1 MKNIPMDNISLSFT
15 VEDWINSDTA
25 EITMSVNASTE
36 GQDGLDLRTE
46 IKEALE
52 LLVNTEWRFIDIS
65 RNTGRSGLEEWNVTA
80 QARVEE
86 KDLNNLHSRAKE
98 LGRKG
103 LQYRVGN
110 VDFTPTKEQFEVFN
124 RSLRNKINALI
135 KAELSVLQAELPD
148 RKWRVSAINYNG
160 VQALGPFEITR
171 QYSGNAIA
179 AAAFVDDGG
188 NNINN
193 NNNDVDDFGGFE
205 VSQKIELSATVTV
218 ASVDDGFANL

>member
-25 EITMSVNASTE
+25 EVTMSVNASTE

-52 LLVNTEWRFIDIS
+52 SLVDTEWRFIDINRS
-65 RNTGRSGLEEWNVTA
+65 TGRSGLEEWNVTA

-86 KDLNNLHSRAKE
+86 KDLNNLPSRAKE

-110 VDFTPTKEQFEVFN
+110 VDFTPTKEQFEDLYRN
-124 RSLRNKINALI
+124 LRSKINGLI
-135 KAELSVLQAELPD
+135 NEELRTLSTELPD
-148 RKWRVSAINYNG
+148 RKWRVGAVNYNFGQGPLVG
-160 VQALGPFEITR
+160 VAGGRNVIMAMTA
-171 QYSGNAIA
+171 NAVPDMG
-179 AAAFVDDGG
+179 FDD
-188 NNINN
+188 
-193 NNNDVDDFGGFE
+193 DVDSSAGDFGGFE
-205 VSQKIELSATVTV
+205 VSQKIELSATVIV
-218 ASVDDGFANL
+218 ASVVDGFANL

>member
-1 MKNIPMDNISLSFT
+1 MKNIPMDDINLSFT
-15 VEDWINSDTA
+15 VEDWINSNTA
-25 EITMSVNASTE
+25 EVTMTVNASTE

-52 LLVNTEWRFIDIS
+52 SLVDTEWRFIDIS

-86 KDLNNLHSRAKE
+86 KDLNNLPSRAKE

-110 VDFTPTKEQFEVFN
+110 VDFTPTKTQFEDLYRHL
-124 RSLRNKINALI
+124 RSKINELI
-135 KAELSVLQAELPD
+135 KTELSTLETELPD
-148 RKWRVSAINYNG
+148 RKWRVGAVNYNFG
-160 VQALGPFEITR
+160 SAPMVGAAGGQHVIMAMTNAVPNM
-171 QYSGNAIA
+171 YSGN
-179 AAAFVDDGG
+179 DDD
-188 NNINN
+188 
-193 NNNDVDDFGGFE
+193 DVGSAGDFGGFE

-218 ASVDDGFANL
+218 ASVVDGFANL

>member
-15 VEDWINSDTA
+15 VEDWINSNTA
-25 EITMSVNASTE
+25 EVTMTVNASTE

-52 LLVNTEWRFIDIS
+52 SLVDTEWRFIDINRS
-65 RNTGRSGLEEWNVTA
+65 TGRSGLEEWHVTA

-86 KDLNNLHSRAKE
+86 KDLNNLPSRAKD

-110 VDFTPTKEQFEVFN
+110 VDFTPTKTQFEDLYRHL
-124 RSLRNKINALI
+124 RSKINELI
-135 KAELSVLQAELPD
+135 KTELSTLETELPG
-148 RKWRVSAINYNG
+148 RKWRIGAVSYNFG
-160 VQALGPFEITR
+160 SAPMSNMRAANVMMAMSANAVPDMDFEDAG
-171 QYSGNAIA
+171 SAG
-179 AAAFVDDGG
+179 
-188 NNINN
+188 
-193 NNNDVDDFGGFE
+193 DFGGFE

-218 ASVDDGFANL
+218 SSVVDGFANL